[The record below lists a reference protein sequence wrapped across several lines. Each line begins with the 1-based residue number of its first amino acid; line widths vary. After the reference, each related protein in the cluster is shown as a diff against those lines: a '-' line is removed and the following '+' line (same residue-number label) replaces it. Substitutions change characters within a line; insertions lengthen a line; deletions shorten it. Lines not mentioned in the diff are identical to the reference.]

1 MTQQS
6 SSSSKQ
12 SNTATAQ
19 SPGGQHT
26 AADTTRE
33 VTGQVKET
41 VGQVADQAQQ
51 AAGQAVDQAR
61 QQVSSRLVDQKD
73 RAADG
78 LTSVAQALRQTSQQL
93 RTQDQQ
99 AITSYIENAA
109 SQVERVSDY
118 LKNNDLGGLIDDVE
132 RFARRQ
138 PALFL
143 GGTFVLGLL
152 GARFLKSSRPTPPSG
167 SYGGNTALAQ
177 RQPDYSTGYQG
188 GNGTRFPNIAANSG
202 AGMGAEPNPS
212 MGRAPS
218 AQSYPSGSGPRS
230 YDNRP
235 EE

>member
-6 SSSSKQ
+6 SSSSRQ
-12 SNTATAQ
+12 GNTASDA
-19 SPGGQHT
+19 
-26 AADTTRE
+26 TRE
-33 VTGQVKET
+33 VAGQVKET

-78 LTSVAQALRQTSQQL
+78 LTNVAQALRQTSQQL
-93 RTQDQQ
+93 RAQDQQ
-99 AITSYIENAA
+99 AVTSYIENAA

-152 GARFLKSSRPTPPSG
+152 GARFLKSSRPTPAVGG

-177 RQPDYSTGYQG
+177 RQPGYSTGYQD
-188 GNGTRFPNIAANSG
+188 GNGTRFPNTSANSG
-202 AGMGAEPNPS
+202 ARMRAEPNSP
-212 MGRAPS
+212 MGRAAS
-218 AQSYPSGSGPRS
+218 TQSYPSGSGPRS
-230 YDNRP
+230 YDYRP